1 MNRKPNNNIVL
12 IIVIGIIGGIIF
24 FSLVILNSEKE
35 TQKRLLMLG
44 DLKFSGRVINSKI
57 YDYGGR
63 PYRLVCLKLDYSNK
77 NNFYIFNYLCA
88 IKIKDGIATMSVG
101 GANSNSPVI
110 YVEVAT
116 KENTMT
122 YRYKNTETNIG
133 EIDLRQNGL
142 TEAQMNFCN

>member
-1 MNRKPNNNIVL
+1 MNRKRNNNIVL

-77 NNFYIFNYLCA
+77 NNFYIFNDLCA

-101 GANSNSPVI
+101 ADPNFVVNYVKVDAKNNSSNYHYSDGAENLG
-110 YVEVAT
+110 EV
-116 KENTMT
+116 
-122 YRYKNTETNIG
+122 
-133 EIDLRQNGL
+133 DLKQNGL
-142 TEAQMNFCN
+142 TTELMNFCN